1 MTCSTPGFPVL
12 HCLPELVQTHVHQ
25 VGDATQPS
33 HPLLSPFPPAF
44 SLSQHHQWP
53 QPAASAAV
61 DRAHS
66 QQPSPL
72 LKWSAIRFKNGKYN
86 FLTGKTGLMSVLTLK
101 HPGGEVGDESWSQ
114 ASGPREQ
121 WLSPGKRSRG
131 FWPMVLVNWMC
142 PSVYV
147 PTSRMRC
154 PHLPTWGGCKTSVCR
169 GRGVWRPGGNTW
181 NCLIRVPPGRT
192 DRKASLELFL
202 N

>member
-1 MTCSTPGFPVL
+1 MIFGLVILTLDSDCCRSVTRSCPTLCDSMSCSTPGFPVL
-12 HCLPELVQTHVHQ
+12 HCLPELAQTHVHQ

-33 HPLLSPFPPAF
+33 HPLLSPFPPAL

-121 WLSPGKRSRG
+121 WPSPGKRSRG

-142 PSVYV
+142 P
-147 PTSRMRC
+147 
-154 PHLPTWGGCKTSVCR
+154 
-169 GRGVWRPGGNTW
+169 
-181 NCLIRVPPGRT
+181 
-192 DRKASLELFL
+192 LFMCQQAG
-202 N
+202 

>member
-1 MTCSTPGFPVL
+1 MLEKTLENPLDCKEIQPVHPKGSDPMNCSPPGSSIHGIFPARVL
-12 HCLPELVQTHVHQ
+12 EW
-25 VGDATQPS
+25 GAI
-33 HPLLSPFPPAF
+33 AF
-44 SLSQHHQWP
+44 SIF
-53 QPAASAAV
+53 QP
-61 DRAHS
+61 
-66 QQPSPL
+66 
-72 LKWSAIRFKNGKYN
+72 
-86 FLTGKTGLMSVLTLK
+86 MTLK